1 LKINLHIWDKKEIEN
16 YAISTE
22 VILRYLTSCKQKG
35 IAAWGTLQEEINSIM
50 REMKEEVLNGI
61 TVAIQQNMSG
71 QSEQAQE
78 DAWEELT
85 ARWAEPSDLVSGKLF
100 FNRLSLWTMEN
111 YGISISAR
119 QVIPYFKPDEVPYE
133 IKIVIDSIMDGKPL

>member
-1 LKINLHIWDKKEIEN
+1 
-16 YAISTE
+16 
-22 VILRYLTSCKQKG
+22 
-35 IAAWGTLQEEINSIM
+35 M
-50 REMKEEVLNGI
+50 REMKEDVMNGI

-85 ARWAEPSDLVSGKLF
+85 TRWAEPSDLVSGKLF